1 MIQDWV
7 ETQSYMQRLMLY
19 MNNLEFPTLIKRLK
33 LRNIKRSNKNWLETL
48 RNNNY
53 ISLDKAQQ

>member
-7 ETQSYMQRLMLY
+7 ATQSYMQRLMLY

-33 LRNIKRSNKNWLETL
+33 LRNSKIKQEMVGDIK
-48 RNNNY
+48 
-53 ISLDKAQQ
+53 K